1 MKMGG
6 RMDVI
11 KDILYRREKM
21 LVDAK
26 LVINTCEFYKG
37 RKS

>member
-11 KDILYRREKM
+11 TDVLYRREKM
-21 LVDAK
+21 LVDAT